1 MKSLLDIYFPCTK
14 CKASFSDEI
23 ALKSHFIEIHIVPI
37 TNPDKSNELEINDI
51 LESDQEPQ
59 HYGKIKS
66 VALVIHTDEVNQKHQ
81 ITNYAHKD
89 STIDRIPSDLN
100 TDTINGSEKHLG
112 LLEESCE
119 LLFNISSDFISSNLN
134 SVSNIIK
141 TEELQN
147 SNINE
152 NFKTIGLIKTKESSL
167 NTLRENYYFE
177 ESVKEEEDILTR
189 RTTQFIKENMDSKV
203 KSEKK
208 KPHPSKIAA
217 IKPKQPSLMK
227 THRQD
232 LEKTSRDREKL
243 P

>member
-1 MKSLLDIYFPCTK
+1 M
-14 CKASFSDEI
+14 
-23 ALKSHFIEIHIVPI
+23 
-37 TNPDKSNELEINDI
+37 
-51 LESDQEPQ
+51 
-59 HYGKIKS
+59 
-66 VALVIHTDEVNQKHQ
+66 
-81 ITNYAHKD
+81 
-89 STIDRIPSDLN
+89 N
-100 TDTINGSEKHLG
+100 TDTINGSEKHSG

-189 RTTQFIKENMDSKV
+189 MTTQFIKENMDSKV

-227 THRQD
+227 THRKD
-232 LEKTSRDREKL
+232 LENNIKAVEFSLKGKDLVEFRKIVQLNRNTNSFQDILNKFRLKL
-243 P
+243 KHNMNKIFNTIKVINVN